1 MTSLKYGP
9 FLHLFQ
15 FVFYLTLTIFCL
27 RMLVPDVCP
36 LPAFFP
42 RKLTLLSAYF
52 TRKHILLIHE
62 YGPDV
67 PRRYSY
73 PKIVLD
79 SAAMSLY
86 RNAHGTS
93 APASRPNRVK
103 LVHYGADI
111 TSVNVTMN
119 YGIAAENI
127 RNFVIKTSLPN
138 DKTGPFGRETGYS
151 VQDRDFLERV
161 KSLVLN
167 NRTRKN
173 IEILFEE
180 YGLDYSFGRAEIMH
194 VTELSRSSAT
204 ELLTRLKL
212 NGLIIAAEERNKYHF
227 IV

>member
-1 MTSLKYGP
+1 
-9 FLHLFQ
+9 
-15 FVFYLTLTIFCL
+15 
-27 RMLVPDVCP
+27 MLVPGVCP

-42 RKLTLLSAYF
+42 RKRTLLPAYF

-62 YGPDV
+62 AGPDV
-67 PRRYSY
+67 PRRYSC
-73 PKIVLD
+73 PKIVRN
-79 SAAMSLY
+79 SAAMSLHH
-86 RNAHGTS
+86 NAHGTS
-93 APASRPNRVK
+93 APASSPNRAK
-103 LVHYGADI
+103 LVHHGADI
-111 TSVNVTMN
+111 TSVNVSMN

-138 DKTGPFGRETGYS
+138 DKTGLFDNETGLPDDETGPFDGETGPFDGETGYS

-180 YGLDYSFGRAEIMH
+180 YGFDYSIGRSEIIH
-194 VTELSRSSAT
+194 TTRLSRSSAT

-212 NGLIIAAEERNKYHF
+212 NGLIIPAEECNKYHF